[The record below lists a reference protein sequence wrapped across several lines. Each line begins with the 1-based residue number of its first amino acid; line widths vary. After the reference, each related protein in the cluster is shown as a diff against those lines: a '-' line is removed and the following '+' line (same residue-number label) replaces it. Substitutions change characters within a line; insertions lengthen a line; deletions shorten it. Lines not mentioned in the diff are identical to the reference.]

1 MVLAAVPNDYN
12 MTTEIVTPCEK
23 QATNRQLCLV
33 ERLCCTNQLK
43 VEFPLS
49 LDRVIPQLP

>member
-33 ERLCCTNQLK
+33 E
-43 VEFPLS
+43 PLS
-49 LDRVIPQLP
+49 KPDSAMQPATKVSP